1 MDQNHQLIKDLLPLY
16 IDEMVSTET
25 KQLIK
30 KHLQTCKECREQVTS
45 LREGVLLEYPPLDSL
60 ESNDTTFP
68 PQNEK
73 NPTFIVRLKRLGLLL
88 LAAVIVVTGIFS
100 ISSWILGQEAAEEEQ
115 LKKDQE
121 LIQLD
126 NNLISLSPPKEAIFQ
141 KSGVQ
146 FNILEKSFG
155 ERESKLTYK
164 YFWNNPDIDYVQE
177 DIYWPNH
184 LVAMDLTNNEVIKRR
199 ENTSSVSHTENVE
212 TWVLD
217 GVRKDAEII
226 GVELPNLAIFFK
238 PKELQIPL
246 MDQGETLI
254 NKEVEIN
261 GIRFFIEKAVITS
274 ERIKVHYKQLD
285 SITEVGLYELS
296 FNIIDLNGKNWSK
309 EPNIDFQTKED
320 RVTDIPFYQD
330 MKKPFTLNLE
340 HAVLI
345 VPGLHYKFSI
355 K

>member
-1 MDQNHQLIKDLLPLY
+1 MDQKHQLIKDLLPLY
-16 IDEMVSTET
+16 IDDMVSVET

-30 KHLQTCKECREQVTS
+30 KHLQTCKECKEQITS
-45 LREGVLLEYPPLDSL
+45 LKEGAMLDYPPLESPL
-60 ESNDTTFP
+60 SNDTTFTMP
-68 PQNEK
+68 NE

-88 LAAVIVVTGIFS
+88 IAAVIVVMGIFS

-115 LKKDQE
+115 LEKDQE

-126 NNLISLSPPKEAIFQ
+126 NDLISLSPPKEAIFQ

-146 FNILEKSFG
+146 FKFLKKSFG
-155 ERESKLTYK
+155 EEESTLTYK
-164 YFWNNPDIDYVQE
+164 YFWNNPNIDYVQE

-184 LVAMDLTNNEVIKRR
+184 LIAMDLTNNEVIKRQ
-199 ENTSSVSHTENVE
+199 ENSSSVGHSENVE

-217 GVRKDAEII
+217 GVRKDTEII
-226 GVELPNLAIFFK
+226 GVELPNLAVFFK
-238 PKELQIPL
+238 PKELQVPL
-246 MDQGETLI
+246 QDQGETLI

-261 GIRFFIEKAVITS
+261 GIRFFIEKAELTS
-274 ERIKVHYKQLD
+274 DRIKIHYQQLD
-285 SITEVGLYELS
+285 SITDVGLYELS
-296 FNIIDLNGKNWSK
+296 FNIIDQNAKHWSK
-309 EPNIDFQTKED
+309 EPNIDFQTDEH
-320 RVTDIPFYQD
+320 RITDIPFYQD
-330 MKKPFTLNLE
+330 MKKPFALHLE